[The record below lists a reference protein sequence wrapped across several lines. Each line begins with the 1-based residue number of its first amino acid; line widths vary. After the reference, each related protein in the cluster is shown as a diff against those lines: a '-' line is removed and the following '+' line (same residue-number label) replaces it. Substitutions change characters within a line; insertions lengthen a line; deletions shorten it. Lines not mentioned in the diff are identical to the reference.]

1 MDTFVKSK
9 HVSGGKSN
17 LGNKTAAD
25 RAREYPRDLYE
36 DEGKQFCRPCNV
48 VIAHQRKSTID
59 DHLKC
64 NSHLRNIAKGKETA
78 VRQTTLTSSF
88 QRSTESRQ
96 DRAATCH
103 AWVEMCSKANIPLEK
118 SDNPAVKDFL
128 LTHVRNGGAIPC
140 ADRLRR
146 AYLPD
151 YYASEKQRLKE
162 MLVGKPVA
170 VIVD

>member
-9 HVSGGKSN
+9 HVSGSKSH

-25 RAREYPRDLYE
+25 RAWEYPRHLYE
-36 DEGKQFCRPCNV
+36 DGVKLLCRPCNV
-48 VIAHQRKSTID
+48 VIAHQRKSMID

-64 NSHLRNIAKGKETA
+64 NSHLRNLAKEIETA

-96 DRAATCH
+96 DHAAICH
-103 AWVEMCSKANIPLEK
+103 AWVKMYSKANIPLEK

-128 LTHVRNGGAIPC
+128 LTQVRNRGAISC

-162 MLVGKPVA
+162 TQTSSCNCRRNV
-170 VIVD
+170 